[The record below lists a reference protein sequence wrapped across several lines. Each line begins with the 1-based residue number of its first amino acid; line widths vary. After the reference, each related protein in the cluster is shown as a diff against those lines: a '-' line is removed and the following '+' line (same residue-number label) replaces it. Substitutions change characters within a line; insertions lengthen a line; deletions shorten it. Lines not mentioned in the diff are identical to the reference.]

1 MQSPYIR
8 GLGNILEDGVERLY
22 EPEEGV
28 CLEIMSSRNVRET
41 APELSP
47 TGLPKED
54 LKRDDTHRHTNVE
67 GRKPRKP
74 QQCGC

>member
-47 TGLPKED
+47 TGQ
-54 LKRDDTHRHTNVE
+54 DDTDRPTNVE
-67 GRKPRKP
+67 ARKPGKP
-74 QQCGC
+74 QQRGC